1 MKSWRIGVVVA
12 VMMMFSFPA
21 GCVESKGNGGCPDTQ
36 DFVDETY
43 GARVRQ
49 IQSAADRSKHNIYY
63 HRNPWNADNTYMV
76 GIDSG
81 SDGSKW
87 RVILYDG
94 NGCFIKDLFSVEQYD
109 WRIVWD
115 RTKPEVLYTS
125 KGPNL
130 YRYDVTSGQAR
141 LLKSFAPLRLRPS
154 GPSLNQA
161 GDRILVVTFDGRAS
175 VFRSYRLP
183 DMQDEQQF
191 EARYPD
197 GCKKDWDDERYTG
210 YKGQIVTACQNPQAI
225 LVYEDTGQRV
235 HQFDGIGGGGHW
247 DFSPD
252 GKLAYLKMPGG
263 YGRAGGLIEP
273 PQVRRNQRAITA
285 ENRVAKRRRQGT
297 AANQVPGQ
305 PRAAGRLE
313 QLELHVVETDGSE
326 DRVVYSV
333 PQAQARYVQNL
344 HLSWPD
350 RVSDWFIASFFP
362 SARNLPSSY
371 TAPMDEI
378 ALISVSG
385 KHRFLARTKTSI
397 RTRGTGFWAEPLASP
412 SSDGSRVSFNSNRSG
427 RIEHY
432 VLWISSPVLS
442 R

>member
-1 MKSWRIGVVVA
+1 MA
-12 VMMMFSFPA
+12 VMMIFSFPA
-21 GCVESKGNGGCPDTQ
+21 GCVESKGNGECPDTQ
-36 DFVDETY
+36 NFVDETY

-63 HRNPWNADNTYMV
+63 HRNPWNADNTRMV
-76 GIDSG
+76 GIDSA

-87 RVILYDG
+87 RVVLYDG
-94 NGCFIKDLFSVEQYD
+94 DGCFIKKLFPITQYD

-115 RTKPEVLYTS
+115 RTNPEVFYTT

-130 YRYDVTSGQAR
+130 YRYYVTSGKAT

-161 GDRILVVTFDGRAS
+161 GDRILVVTFDGRKN

-183 DMQDEQQF
+183 DMRDERHF

-210 YKGQIVTACQNPQAI
+210 YKGQIVTACQNPGTI
-225 LVYEDTGQRV
+225 LVYEDTGRLV

-252 GKLAYLKMPGG
+252 GKLAYLKMPRSG
-263 YGRAGGLIEP
+263 YRTVRKVGGLMEDAR
-273 PQVRRNQRAITA
+273 VRRNRTA
-285 ENRVAKRRRQGT
+285 AAGDNRIAKRRQR
-297 AANQVPGQ
+297 AATREESGSS
-305 PRAAGRLE
+305 RAAGRREPLE
-313 QLELHVVETDGSE
+313 IHVVETDGSE

-333 PQAQARYVQNL
+333 LGAQARYVDNF

-350 RVSDWFIASFFP
+350 KVTDWFIASFFP
-362 SARNLPSSY
+362 SAGNLPSVY
-371 TAPMDEI
+371 AAPMDEI
-378 ALISVSG
+378 VQITVSG
-385 KHRFLARTKTSI
+385 EHRFLARTKTSI
-397 RTRGTGFWAEPLASP
+397 RARRTDFWSQPLASP

-427 RIEHY
+427 RTEHY
-432 VLWISSPVLS
+432 VLWTSPPALS